1 MSEQLADRTR
11 RRDDARAAQLPAWA
25 EMEEPYPHHWIA
37 VDRRDGGERILGESA
52 TRSGAVD
59 AALRRLQRE
68 DGLIVDWEAGNDE

>member
-1 MSEQLADRTR
+1 
-11 RRDDARAAQLPAWA
+11 
-25 EMEEPYPHHWIA
+25 MEEPYPHHWIA